1 MSRPDPRI
9 DAYIDAAAEFARPI
23 LHHLRALVHRGCPGV
38 EETIKWGMP
47 YFLHRGLLAYMAAF
61 KAHAAFGLRRGAQL
75 VPEKGDAMGQFGRLT
90 TLADLPDDE
99 TVLGYVRVAAR
110 LNEVADR
117 GAARPTRANAAPR
130 APGAPQPRP
139 RQRPSKRPK
148 KR

>member
-1 MSRPDPRI
+1 MATTDPRV
-9 DAYIDAAAEFARPI
+9 DAYIDRAAEFARPI
-23 LHHLRALVHRGCPGV
+23 LRHLRELVHRACPEA

-61 KAHAAFGLRRGAQL
+61 NAHAAFGLRRGSQI

-99 TVLGYVRVAAR
+99 TIVGYVRVAAR
-110 LNEVADR
+110 LNEVA
-117 GAARPTRANAAPR
+117 APR
-130 APGAPQPRP
+130 AGRVAPA
-139 RQRPSKRPK
+139 RPK